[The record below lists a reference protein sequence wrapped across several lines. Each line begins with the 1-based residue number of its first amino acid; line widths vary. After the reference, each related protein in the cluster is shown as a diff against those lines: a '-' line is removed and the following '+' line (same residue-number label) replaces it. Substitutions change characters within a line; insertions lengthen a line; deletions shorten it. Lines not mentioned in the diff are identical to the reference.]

1 MPVVNNWFEQAQEVV
16 DQIYQITADLNY
28 ADNNEDNDEAMENDI
43 TAYVEMVNKRE
54 QLVEKL
60 LSIGKNITPTDRETT
75 EYNEIMSCIKDIAD
89 MEHEHTQYYEKLRDE
104 LRGAIKEVKSGRKLI
119 NAYNPDTIESAM
131 YFDTKK

>member
-60 LSIGKNITPTDRETT
+60 LSIGKNITPADRETT